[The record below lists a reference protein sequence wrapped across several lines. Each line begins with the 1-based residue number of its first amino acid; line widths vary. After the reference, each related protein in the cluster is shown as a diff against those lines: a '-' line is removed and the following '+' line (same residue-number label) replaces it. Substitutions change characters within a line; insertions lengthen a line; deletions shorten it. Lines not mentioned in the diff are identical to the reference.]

1 MSDPSEF
8 YPHQHVPLLVVIS
21 GPSGVGKD
29 SVLKGMKKRKV
40 PFRFVVTA
48 TTRPP
53 RTEEVHGVDYI
64 FVSQSEFPRMIENGE
79 LLEYAR
85 VYDDYKGIPKDQVR
99 QALDSGQ
106 DVVLRVD
113 VQGAD
118 TIHKLCPDAVMIF
131 ITVEDEK
138 EMEKRLKM
146 RHTESE
152 ESVRLRI
159 VTARKELQRIRD
171 FDYLIVN
178 QEARLDETV
187 DKILAIMQAEHQR
200 VTPRKVTL

>member
-1 MSDPSEF
+1 MSDPTEF

-29 SVLKGMKKRKV
+29 SVLKGMQEREV

-53 RTEEVHGVDYI
+53 RADEVHGVDYI
-64 FVSQSEFPRMIENGE
+64 FVSQAEFTRMIENGE
-79 LLEYAR
+79 FLEYAR

-113 VQGAD
+113 VQGAE

-131 ITVEDEK
+131 LTVEDEA
-138 EMEKRLKM
+138 EMAKRLKK

-152 ESVRLRI
+152 DSVRLRI
-159 VTARKELQRIRD
+159 VTARKELQRIQD

-178 QEARLDETV
+178 QEARLNETV
-187 DKILAIMQAEHQR
+187 DKILAIIQAEHQR
-200 VTPRKVTL
+200 VSPRKVTL

>member
-1 MSDPSEF
+1 MSNPSEF
-8 YPHQHVPLLVVIS
+8 YPLQHEPLLVVIS

-29 SVLKGMKKRKV
+29 SVLQSMKERGV
-40 PFRFVVTA
+40 PFHFVVTA
-48 TTRPP
+48 TTRPS
-53 RTEEVHGVDYI
+53 RSEEVHGVDYF
-64 FVSQSEFPRMIENGE
+64 FVSQAEFTRMIENGE
-79 LLEYAR
+79 LLEYAH

-99 QALDSGQ
+99 RALDSGQ

-113 VQGAD
+113 VQGAE
-118 TIHKLCPDAVMIF
+118 TIRKLCLEAVLIF
-131 ITVEDEK
+131 LTVEDEG
-138 EMEKRLKM
+138 EMAKRLQK

-159 VTARKELQRIRD
+159 VTARKELQRIQD

-187 DKILAIMQAEHQR
+187 DKILAIIQAEHQR

>member
-29 SVLKGMKKRKV
+29 SVLKGVKERGV

-53 RTEEVHGVDYI
+53 RSDEVHGVDYI
-64 FVSQSEFPRMIENGE
+64 FVSQAEFTRMIENGE

-131 ITVEDEK
+131 LTVEDEA

-152 ESVRLRI
+152 DSVRLRI
-159 VTARKELQRIRD
+159 VTARKELQRIQE

-178 QEARLDETV
+178 REARLGETV
-187 DKILAIMQAEHQR
+187 DKILAIIQAEHLR
-200 VTPRKVTL
+200 VMPRTVTL

>member
-29 SVLKGMKKRKV
+29 SVLKGVKERGV

-53 RTEEVHGVDYI
+53 RSDEVHGVDYI
-64 FVSQSEFPRMIENGE
+64 FVSQAEFTRMIENGE

-131 ITVEDEK
+131 LTVEDEA

-152 ESVRLRI
+152 DSVRLRI
-159 VTARKELQRIRD
+159 VTARKELQRIQE

-178 QEARLDETV
+178 REARLGETV
-187 DKILAIMQAEHQR
+187 DKILAIIQAEHLR
-200 VTPRKVTL
+200 VIPRKVTL